1 MTLNCRGVYPAP
13 LNQTVFTVTQITEDS
28 QMVTPAPDVEATR
41 NHVFHSRQYMENAL
55 EALQKNEPGKAG
67 ELIWG
72 SITQAVHAVDAW
84 RGPVIGG
91 HRGLL
96 NFARN
101 IGEEIDDENFP
112 NNFLSAKSLHDN
124 FYHPELE
131 MRDVEVALPGIQ
143 RAISQ
148 VLALLP
154 GEIRDNASSR

>member
-1 MTLNCRGVYPAP
+1 MT
-13 LNQTVFTVTQITEDS
+13 T
-28 QMVTPAPDVEATR
+28 TPTPDPEAAR
-41 NHVFHSRQYMENAL
+41 NHIFHCHQYMDNAL

-67 ELIWG
+67 EMLWG

-84 RGPVIGG
+84 RGPVVIR

-101 IGEEIDDENFP
+101 LSREIDDDNFH
-112 NNFLSAKSLHDN
+112 NNFLATKSLHEN
-124 FYHPELE
+124 FYHPALE
-131 MRDVEVALPGIQ
+131 RDDVEFALPGIQ

-154 GEIRDNASSR
+154 DEARNGAGRE

>member
-1 MTLNCRGVYPAP
+1 MA
-13 LNQTVFTVTQITEDS
+13 TVPSSDI
-28 QMVTPAPDVEATR
+28 EAAR
-41 NHVFHSRQYMENAL
+41 NHVFHCRQYMDNAL
-55 EALQKNEPGKAG
+55 EALEKNEPGKAG

-72 SITQAVHAVDAW
+72 SVTQAVHAVDAW

-101 IGEEIDDENFP
+101 IGGEIDDESFP

-131 MRDVEVALPGIQ
+131 MGDVEVALPGIQ

-154 GEIRDNASSR
+154 EEARDGAAAE

>member
-1 MTLNCRGVYPAP
+1 MTARA
-13 LNQTVFTVTQITEDS
+13 
-28 QMVTPAPDVEATR
+28 APDSEAAR
-41 NHVFHSRQYMENAL
+41 NHVFHSRQYMDNAL
-55 EALQKNEPGKAG
+55 EALEKNEPGKAG
-67 ELIWG
+67 EMLWG

-84 RGPVIGG
+84 RGPVVIR

-101 IGEEIDDENFP
+101 LSREIDDESFP

-131 MRDVEVALPGIQ
+131 MGDVEVALPGIQ

-154 GEIRDNASSR
+154 EEARDGAAAE